1 MPLVSFRSRTGLTG
15 ADRVVRD
22 RMTVTLYGSYAVWGW
37 LLYSFNPSVPLLGRD
52 LGISDALAGLHGTAM
67 AAGGL
72 VAAFLAPRAV
82 LWWGR
87 RRAIVGG
94 CCAVAVGVSGLVT
107 GPSLAWTLS
116 AMFVLSIGGNVL
128 IASTQVG
135 LALHHGA
142 AASAAI
148 SEGNAVGSGIG
159 LLGPLAVGAAVSIG
173 WGWRVGVIVTAV
185 LAAVVAVLVERLPAS
200 ESLPRRAAPVVAPDE
215 AMGAAAPARWHR
227 TAAAVLF
234 LGAIV
239 ATVAV
244 ENATDYWST
253 ALLIDR
259 TGAGAGIAA
268 AATAGLVAGMTVIRL
283 IVGPLSLRV
292 PPAYL
297 LAGGFLLNV
306 VGWAVV
312 WTTTS
317 TGVALAG
324 LVLSGLGLG
333 VQYPL
338 SIALL
343 LAASPGHSDRAQGDA
358 TLYGALSI
366 GVAPFLLGWLSD
378 HVGMHTAFVA
388 VPAFALVGV
397 VVAVAGGRALRRVGA
412 GD

>member
-1 MPLVSFRSRTGLTG
+1 MPAAGT
-15 ADRVVRD
+15 RVVRD
-22 RMTVTLYGSYAVWGW
+22 RMTLTLYGSYTVWGW

-52 LGISDALAGLHGTAM
+52 LGVSDALAGLHGTAM

-82 LWWGR
+82 LRWGR
-87 RRAIVGG
+87 RAAIVGA
-94 CCAVAVGVSGLVT
+94 CALVAVGIAGLVT
-107 GPSLAWTLS
+107 GPVLAWTLS
-116 AMFVLSIGGNVL
+116 AMFVLAIGGNVL

-135 LALHHGA
+135 LALHHGPT
-142 AASAAI
+142 ASAAI
-148 SEGNAVGSGIG
+148 SEGNAVGSGVG
-159 LLGPLAVGAAVSIG
+159 LLGPLAVGAAVAIG
-173 WGWRVGVIVTAV
+173 WGWRVGVLVTAV
-185 LAAVVAVLVERLPAS
+185 LAVVVAVLVGRLPDS
-200 ESLPRRAAPVVAPDE
+200 TSLPRRAPAPVAHDE
-215 AMGAAAPARWHR
+215 AAPAPARWHR
-227 TAAAVLF
+227 STAAMLF
-234 LGAIV
+234 VGGVV

-253 ALLIDR
+253 ALLIER

-268 AATAGLVAGMTVIRL
+268 AATAGLVAGMTLIRV

-292 PPAYL
+292 TPAHL
-297 LAGGFLLNV
+297 LAAGFVFTV
-306 VGWAVV
+306 VGWAVL

-324 LVLSGLGLG
+324 LVLAGLGLG

-388 VPAFALVGV
+388 VPVFALVG
-397 VVAVAGGRALRRVGA
+397 AVAAVLGGRALRRA
-412 GD
+412 EA

>member
-1 MPLVSFRSRTGLTG
+1 
-15 ADRVVRD
+15 
-22 RMTVTLYGSYAVWGW
+22 MTLTLYGCYAVWGW
-37 LLYSFNPSVPLLGRD
+37 LLYSFNPSVPLLADD
-52 LGISDALAGLHGTAM
+52 LRISDAQAGLHGTAM

-87 RRAIVGG
+87 RTAIVGACG
-94 CCAVAVGVSGLVT
+94 VVALGVSGLVA

-116 AMFVLSIGGNVL
+116 AMVVLAVGGNVL

-135 LALHHGA
+135 LALHHGRH
-142 AASAAI
+142 ASMAL
-148 SEGNAVGSGIG
+148 SEGNAVGSGVG

-173 WGWRVGVIVTAV
+173 WGWRPGVVVTAG
-185 LAAVVAVLVERLPAS
+185 LAVLVGLLVAALPAS
-200 ESLPRRAAPVVAPDE
+200 ESLPRRAVPAPPPDE
-215 AMGAAAPARWHR
+215 SALTPAPARWHR
-227 TAAAVLF
+227 TGAAVMF
-234 LGAIV
+234 LVAVV
-239 ATVAV
+239 ATIAV

-259 TGAGAGIAA
+259 TGAGAGIAT
-268 AATAGLVAGMTVIRL
+268 AATAGLVAGMTVVRL
-283 IVGPLSLRV
+283 VTARLSLRI
-292 PPAYL
+292 PPAQL
-297 LAGGFLLNV
+297 LGAGFLFNV

-324 LVLSGLGLG
+324 LVLSGFGLG

-378 HVGMHTAFVA
+378 HVGMHMAFLA
-388 VPAFALVGV
+388 VPVFALVG
-397 VVAVAGGRALRRVGA
+397 AAAAFAGGRALRRVTS
-412 GD
+412 

>member
-1 MPLVSFRSRTGLTG
+1 MPLVSFRSRTALIG
-15 ADRVVRD
+15 ADGVVRD

-87 RRAIVGG
+87 RHAIVGG
-94 CCAVAVGVSGLVT
+94 CVAVVVGVSGLVA

-116 AMFVLSIGGNVL
+116 AMVVLSIGGNVL

-135 LALHHGA
+135 LALQHRA

-159 LLGPLAVGAAVSIG
+159 LLGPLAVGLAVSIG
-173 WGWRVGVIVTAV
+173 WGWRAGVIVTAV
-185 LAAVVAVLVERLPAS
+185 LAAVVAVLVERLPVTEA
-200 ESLPRRAAPVVAPDE
+200 LPRRAAPVVPPHPSTD
-215 AMGAAAPARWHR
+215 GTAPARWHR
-227 TAAAVLF
+227 TPAAVLF

-239 ATVAV
+239 AAVAV

-253 ALLIDR
+253 ALLIAR

-292 PPAYL
+292 TPAHL
-297 LAGGFLLNV
+297 LAGGFLVYV

-343 LAASPGHSDRAQGDA
+343 LASSPGHSDRAQGDA

-378 HVGMHTAFVA
+378 HVGMHTAFVV

-397 VVAVAGGRALRRVGA
+397 VAAVAGGRALRRVETGA
-412 GD
+412 

>member
-1 MPLVSFRSRTGLTG
+1 
-15 ADRVVRD
+15 
-22 RMTVTLYGSYAVWGW
+22 MTVTLYGCYAVWGW
-37 LLYSFNPSVPLLGRD
+37 LLYSFNPSVPLLARD

-87 RRAIVGG
+87 RIAIVAG
-94 CCAVAVGVSGLVT
+94 CGAVAVGVVGLVA
-107 GPSLAWTLS
+107 GPSLPWTLS
-116 AMFVLSIGGNVL
+116 AMFVLASGGNVL

-135 LALHHGA
+135 LALHHGVT
-142 AASAAI
+142 ASAAI

-173 WGWRVGVIVTAV
+173 WGWRAGVIVTAA
-185 LAAVVAVLVERLPAS
+185 LAVAVAVLVERLPAS
-200 ESLPRRAAPVVAPDE
+200 QSLPRRAAPPVVHDE
-215 AMGAAAPARWHR
+215 GAEITAGPARWHR
-227 TAAAVLF
+227 GAAAVLF

-239 ATVAV
+239 ATIAV

-283 IVGPLSLRV
+283 IVGPMSLRV

-358 TLYGALSI
+358 TMYGALSV

-388 VPAFALVGV
+388 VPVFALVGAV
-397 VVAVAGGRALRRVGA
+397 AAVAGGRALRPAASHG
-412 GD
+412 

>member
-1 MPLVSFRSRTGLTG
+1 M
-15 ADRVVRD
+15 VRD
-22 RMTVTLYGSYAVWGW
+22 RLTLTLYGPYTVWGW
-37 LLYSFNPSVPLLGRD
+37 LLYSFNPSAPLLGHD
-52 LGISDALAGLHGTAM
+52 LRISDALVGLHGTAM

-87 RRAIVGG
+87 RRAMLGALVLVVVGI
-94 CCAVAVGVSGLVT
+94 AGLLT
-107 GPSLAWTLS
+107 GPLLAWTLA

-135 LALHHGA
+135 LALHHGP

-148 SEGNAVGSGIG
+148 SEGNAVGSGVG

-173 WGWRVGVIVTAV
+173 WGWRPGVLVTAV
-185 LAAVVAVLVERLPAS
+185 LAVVVIVVIARLPDS
-200 ESLPRRAAPVVAPDE
+200 ESLPRRAAPVAVHDDR
-215 AMGAAAPARWHR
+215 AAARRRRSRA
-227 TAAAVLF
+227 AIMFVGGVVAAV
-234 LGAIV
+234 G
-239 ATVAV
+239 V
-244 ENATDYWST
+244 ENATTYWST
-253 ALLIDR
+253 KLLIDR

-268 AATAGLVAGMTVIRL
+268 AATAGLVAGMTLIRL

-292 PPAYL
+292 APAHL
-297 LAGGFLLNV
+297 LVGGFLFNI
-306 VGWAVV
+306 VGWTVL

-324 LVLSGLGLG
+324 LVLCGLGVG

-358 TLYGALSI
+358 TLWGAVSI
-366 GVAPFLLGWLSD
+366 GIAPFLLGWLSD
-378 HVGMHTAFVA
+378 QVGMHTAFLA
-388 VPAFALVGV
+388 VPVFALLGA
-397 VVAVAGGRALRRVGA
+397 VVAMLGGRALRRVPA
-412 GD
+412 AA